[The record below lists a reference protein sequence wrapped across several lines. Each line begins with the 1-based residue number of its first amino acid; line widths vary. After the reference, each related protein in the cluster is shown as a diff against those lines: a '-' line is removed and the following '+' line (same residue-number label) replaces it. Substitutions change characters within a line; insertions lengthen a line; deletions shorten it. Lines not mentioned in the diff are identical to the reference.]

1 MIRALLLT
9 LRQLP
14 DPAFFS
20 PLLKAGL
27 LALLAFG
34 GAAWGAGWAMQHW
47 LAGTSGWLAEI
58 AATLSGLLVL
68 ASALW
73 LALPVILA
81 LTGLFLD
88 PVAAAVER
96 RFYPALPPAR
106 GASLGATI
114 GYGLSLGVK
123 MLVLNLLAL
132 PLLIP
137 PLTPFGAAVYFLLA
151 TWALG
156 HGTFEGVAQRR
167 MSVADSRAARR
178 AQAGGVLGIGA
189 VLAAMALVPFLNL
202 LVPVLGTAAMTHLLH
217 RGRGGISREFPR

>member
-14 DPAFFS
+14 DPAFLA

-34 GAAWGAGWAMQHW
+34 GAAWGAGWAAQHW
-47 LAGTSGWLAEI
+47 LAGTSGWLAET
-58 AATLSGLLVL
+58 AAALSGLLVL
-68 ASALW
+68 VSALW
-73 LALPVILA
+73 LALPVISG
-81 LTGLFLD
+81 LTGLFTD

-106 GASLGATI
+106 GASLGATL
-114 GYGLSLGVK
+114 GYGLSLGLW
-123 MLVLNLLAL
+123 MLLLSLLAL
-132 PLLIP
+132 PLLLLVP
-137 PLTPFGAAVYFLLA
+137 PVGVVLYFLLA

-156 HGTFEGVAQRR
+156 HGTFEAVAQRR
-167 MSVADSRAARR
+167 MGVAEARAARR
-178 AQAGGVLGIGA
+178 AQQGRVLGLGA
-189 VLAAMALVPFLNL
+189 VLAAMALVPVLNL

-217 RGRGGISREFPR
+217 RGKGGISREFPR